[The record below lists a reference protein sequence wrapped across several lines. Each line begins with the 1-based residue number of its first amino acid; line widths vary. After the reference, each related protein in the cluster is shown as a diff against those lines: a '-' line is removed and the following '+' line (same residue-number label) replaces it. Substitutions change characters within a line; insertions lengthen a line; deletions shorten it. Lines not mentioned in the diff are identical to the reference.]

1 MAPALTPTP
10 TPNRSLVAPAAD
22 AIDPGLLAAIEKD
35 LELDL
40 VEEEM
45 DLRQSEVRAA
55 YYGTT
60 Y

>member
-45 DLRQSEVRAA
+45 DLRQSEVHRR
-55 YYGTT
+55 
-60 Y
+60 